1 MTIRNL
7 IAVMGALF
15 VIAAEARACEYDPFL
30 FQLPGEPV
38 EMAQSRSDRIM
49 ADASILRR
57 VDREDGAF
65 KQARMIYLARKVA
78 SLNDPKSKDAL
89 ITIRPVH
96 SLRGSLPK
104 GMQTLRFDY
113 GFSGMCGNVGD
124 GDTADL
130 PNGSYLV
137 VFAGMPRGE
146 YRKRGVFSIDVTL
159 VQNTSLLDALRSF
172 GRDLE

>member
-7 IAVMGALF
+7 IAFMGALF
-15 VIAAEARACEYDPFL
+15 VASAEARACSYDPML

-38 EMAQSRSDRIM
+38 EMAHARSERIM

-57 VDREDGAF
+57 VDREEDAF
-65 KQARMIYLARKVA
+65 KQASTIYLARKVA
-78 SLNDPKSKDAL
+78 RLNDPKSKDDL

-104 GMQTLRFDY
+104 GTQTLRFDY

-124 GDTADL
+124 GDTANI
-130 PNGSYLV
+130 PNGRYLV
-137 VFAGMPRGE
+137 VFSGMPRGE
-146 YRKRGVFSIDVTL
+146 YRKRGIFSIDVSL

-172 GRDLE
+172 GKDIE